1 MAALQAVLNRNM
13 LHSRHRALDVFHSMN
28 MLSGSKGMNR
38 HGHHTAAMLS
48 RTIVQGAKTTHP
60 IRFAALPQTNGRP
73 LIGTRTFSAI
83 HTPSLLARTST
94 PSFRYGML
102 KNSSLSSAM
111 RQQKVR
117 HPFTQMTSF
126 HPNIGSI
133 AYFSSQNNNL
143 TPRPPPN
150 QRGLGSLAGMA
161 GTGALVLFG
170 KTKYVLAAL
179 KLTKLA
185 PLGSMLLTVGTY
197 SMFFGLPYAAGMV
210 GLILVHEI
218 GHAAVMHYR
227 GVPFSPMVFVP
238 FMGAVIAT
246 KKLPRDAWEDALIAF
261 GGPVLGSLGAGAV
274 GLAGHAIDSQLLIA
288 LADFGLM
295 INMFNLLPLGSMDGG
310 RIAGALSP
318 YMSVAGVAMGAGLAY
333 TGAIHNP
340 IFYLILLSGGY
351 QTFQRFYNPGAMP
364 PNYYAIT
371 PIQRAAL
378 GLGYIGLVSSLALAM
393 DLNGRYKKSPD
404 VLMKERELE
413 KTWDMR

>member
-1 MAALQAVLNRNM
+1 
-13 LHSRHRALDVFHSMN
+13 
-28 MLSGSKGMNR
+28 
-38 HGHHTAAMLS
+38 
-48 RTIVQGAKTTHP
+48 
-60 IRFAALPQTNGRP
+60 
-73 LIGTRTFSAI
+73 
-83 HTPSLLARTST
+83 
-94 PSFRYGML
+94 
-102 KNSSLSSAM
+102 
-111 RQQKVR
+111 
-117 HPFTQMTSF
+117 
-126 HPNIGSI
+126 
-133 AYFSSQNNNL
+133 
-143 TPRPPPN
+143 
-150 QRGLGSLAGMA
+150 MA

-274 GLAGHAIDSQLLIA
+274 GLAGHATDSQLLIA

-295 INMFNLLPLGSMDGG
+295 INLFNLLPLGSMDGG

-333 TGAIHNP
+333 TGAIQNP

-371 PIQRAAL
+371 PMQRATL
-378 GLGYIGLVSSLALAM
+378 GLGYIGLISSLALAM
-393 DLNGRYKKSPD
+393 DLNGRYKKSPE
-404 VLMKERELE
+404 VLKREMELE